1 MYENMDYCTELN
13 NVFSNVKVPVSMK
26 NPLRWHDIAW
36 RVNEKLKV
44 DSFRGGKEKEGKRVA
59 KFDRY
64 SGYPRSCLAI
74 WLVNAR
80 KA

>member
-1 MYENMDYCTELN
+1 MDYRKELN
-13 NVFSNVKVPVSMK
+13 NVFSNVKTPVSMK
-26 NPLRWHDIAW
+26 NSLRCYDVAW

-44 DSFRGGKEKEGKRVA
+44 DSFRGGKEKEGKSVA